1 VPAAPIFLF
10 ARRSGLANTVLESEG
25 SRGTALTSR
34 ATTGVPF
41 LAGDRQEQRD
51 DFQTVRT
58 AKGSLRVV
66 GE

>member
-1 VPAAPIFLF
+1 MPAAPIFLF
-10 ARRSGLANTVLESEG
+10 ARRSGLANTVVESEG
-25 SRGTALTSR
+25 SRGLRSPLER
-34 ATTGVPF
+34 PQVVPF